1 MLVTSLDTV
10 TPPVFSR
17 FSETPEVGL
26 GGGSTLPVF
35 HRRVWRSQE
44 VNVTCLVSH
53 TGLWNPDLQAPAH
66 SLSFSRRQVPW
77 PQSGDDPH
85 PRG

>member
-26 GGGSTLPVF
+26 GGAA
-35 HRRVWRSQE
+35 
-44 VNVTCLVSH
+44 LV
-53 TGLWNPDLQAPAH
+53 
-66 SLSFSRRQVPW
+66 LSFTEG
-77 PQSGDDPH
+77 SG
-85 PRG
+85 GLKKSTSLAL

>member
-1 MLVTSLDTV
+1 MLVTSLDTI

-17 FSETPEVGL
+17 FSETPEAGL
-26 GGGSTLPVF
+26 GGAALSYLP
-35 HRRVWRSQE
+35 QE

-85 PRG
+85 ARG